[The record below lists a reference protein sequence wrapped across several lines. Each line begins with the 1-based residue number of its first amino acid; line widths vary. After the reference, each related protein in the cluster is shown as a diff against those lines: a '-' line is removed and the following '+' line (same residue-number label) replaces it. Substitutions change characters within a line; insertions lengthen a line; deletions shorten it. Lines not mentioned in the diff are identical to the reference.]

1 MTKENEINDIIHIEY
16 RKHLHPIIHDK
27 EVVRFNGVTLKHE
40 IVTVPYIRHMEAE
53 CVCTFAQHM
62 VGDGCDKCSP
72 K

>member
-1 MTKENEINDIIHIEY
+1 MKNKTDIDDIIHIEY

-40 IVTVPYIRHMEAE
+40 IVTVPYIRHMEE
-53 CVCTFAQHM
+53 HN
-62 VGDGCDKCSP
+62 DKR